1 MCRGG
6 ILTPRRRRRPRALP
20 PRSRARRIPP
30 PPPPPPPPPR
40 RLARKTKEGI
50 DLGDVVKYGGA
61 TALGAGAALLFA
73 YRDKIASIFRDKKKE
88 EISEDEIRKAVEEVL
103 AESKE
108 RISDEEKEELV
119 KKVLEKLSE
128 E

>member
-1 MCRGG
+1 
-6 ILTPRRRRRPRALP
+6 
-20 PRSRARRIPP
+20 
-30 PPPPPPPPPR
+30 PPPPPPPR
-40 RLARKTKEGI
+40 RLVREAEESI

-61 TALGAGAALLFA
+61 AALGAGAALLFA
-73 YRDKIASIFRDKKKE
+73 YRDKVADIFKGKKKE
-88 EISEDEIRKAVEEVL
+88 DISEDEIRKVVEEVL

-108 RISDEEKEELV
+108 QISDEEKEELI